1 MHKDSTA
8 YTILVIEDNTGD
20 ALLIRE
26 YLHEHIASPEILEA
40 ATYAAAIRFLESR
53 GNSID
58 FILLDL
64 TLPDLRG
71 EELTQGI
78 LDASG
83 DIPVMVLTGYNDL
96 GFAVRSMEMGV
107 SDYFLKD
114 DLTAFSLYKSIY
126 YNLER
131 IKHYQEIERSRRRYN
146 DLFHFSPQPM
156 CVFDVHTLNILDA
169 NEAAVQEYGYSLEEL
184 RGMKLSE
191 LWHGTSQEEGQTFL
205 SSMQENPRD
214 HHSGVF
220 KLRKKDDSVISVEA
234 HSNRIDFEGSEQRI
248 VMAVDITEQ
257 LAHVQAIEEQNSR
270 LREIAWMQSHVVRAP
285 LARLMGMVDLFNSE
299 ILKTEER
306 DLFLDEIQK
315 AAEELDK
322 IIGEI
327 VRKSEKVN

>member
-71 EELTQGI
+71 EELIQGI

-114 DLTAFSLYKSIY
+114 DLTAFSLYKRSITIWSAS
-126 YNLER
+126 NTTRKLNAR
-131 IKHYQEIERSRRRYN
+131 AGDTTISSISARN
-146 DLFHFSPQPM
+146 PCAFSM
-156 CVFDVHTLNILDA
+156 CT
-169 NEAAVQEYGYSLEEL
+169 
-184 RGMKLSE
+184 
-191 LWHGTSQEEGQTFL
+191 
-205 SSMQENPRD
+205 P
-214 HHSGVF
+214 
-220 KLRKKDDSVISVEA
+220 
-234 HSNRIDFEGSEQRI
+234 
-248 VMAVDITEQ
+248 
-257 LAHVQAIEEQNSR
+257 
-270 LREIAWMQSHVVRAP
+270 
-285 LARLMGMVDLFNSE
+285 
-299 ILKTEER
+299 
-306 DLFLDEIQK
+306 
-315 AAEELDK
+315 
-322 IIGEI
+322 
-327 VRKSEKVN
+327 